1 MGVQFAIYFFGMIA
15 LTATSFLVGNTIGIK
30 PMDLQYM
37 GIAST
42 FIGFG
47 ITIAR
52 SYIIDGFKLKMGKFR
67 PWIAIMG
74 IPAIIVALVFVW
86 LPYETMSYMEKVIA
100 VFICYNLIQCFH
112 PFYQNAY
119 NDLVNVMSPNS
130 HERTDI
136 VAVSSVLYSFAP
148 TIIGLVVPP
157 IHLNGRSE

>member
-67 PWIAIMG
+67 PCIAIMG
-74 IPAIIVALVFVW
+74 
-86 LPYETMSYMEKVIA
+86 
-100 VFICYNLIQCFH
+100 
-112 PFYQNAY
+112 NADMPHC
-119 NDLVNVMSPNS
+119 NTDNRKKKSSDLVQLCKYFSV
-130 HERTDI
+130 RTS
-136 VAVSSVLYSFAP
+136 SSVL
-148 TIIGLVVPP
+148 
-157 IHLNGRSE
+157 